1 MDSRLCLQ
9 HKQTASLSA
18 WWSLALGCSHLNC
31 RYPPHAHSL
40 CPRVLNISV
49 HSHFVLREI
58 HYYVVGWRERK
69 IQSEISSLG
78 WLLLMTRMKDGGILR
93 VCEQRDSSLH
103 HFMMDKFPPSSR
115 HALVVTVMTSGF
127 LLLFWR
133 AVGCDSHTVRYQHV
147 SHCSPSPL
155 LILFHVLYYPP
166 GSNDKLHTYCPFYQ
180 SHPKRST
187 TSETMNY
194 ISFSPLSLSC
204 PVWCFRNNSSI
215 ENSTSSDKSYYNTMQ
230 HNNRGQP
237 ALNSRWVLP
246 VPGRKWHWAPLLSY
260 FILAENRDY
269 HHFIFCKSIPHRVCY
284 KFISFF
290 LSSFS
295 AWIPLGLLSSLA
307 RKTGCTKSSILPQ
320 NSSSPCCGVSLGG
333 KDMIPLW
340 LTAHRC
346 AQMHDVCAHVQ
357 KNTLKCTVL
366 NKGLLLSRQMLML
379 LTADLRAVNLLC
391 FVLDVFTILWW
402 ILWRKIGPVCDNI
415 EPTQ

>member
-1 MDSRLCLQ
+1 MCIQFVRVFWTLACTVTLFWG
-9 HKQTASLSA
+9 KYITM
-18 WWSLALGCSHLNC
+18 SLAGESV
-31 RYPPHAHSL
+31 RFSL
-40 CPRVLNISV
+40 
-49 HSHFVLREI
+49 
-58 HYYVVGWRERK
+58 K
-69 IQSEISSLG
+69 ISSLG

-166 GSNDKLHTYCPFYQ
+166 PPSSNDKLLTYCPFYQ

-269 HHFIFCKSIPHRVCY
+269 HHFIFCKSIPHRVWY
-284 KFISFF
+284 KFISVF

-295 AWIPLGLLSSLA
+295 AWIPVGLLSSLA
-307 RKTGCTKSSILPQ
+307 RNTGCTKSSILPQ
-320 NSSSPCCGVSLGG
+320 NSSP
-333 KDMIPLW
+333 PL
-340 LTAHRC
+340 
-346 AQMHDVCAHVQ
+346 
-357 KNTLKCTVL
+357 
-366 NKGLLLSRQMLML
+366 
-379 LTADLRAVNLLC
+379 
-391 FVLDVFTILWW
+391 
-402 ILWRKIGPVCDNI
+402 LWRLSGWNRHDSIAADRTQMCTNAWRVCSCA
-415 EPTQ
+415 EKYT